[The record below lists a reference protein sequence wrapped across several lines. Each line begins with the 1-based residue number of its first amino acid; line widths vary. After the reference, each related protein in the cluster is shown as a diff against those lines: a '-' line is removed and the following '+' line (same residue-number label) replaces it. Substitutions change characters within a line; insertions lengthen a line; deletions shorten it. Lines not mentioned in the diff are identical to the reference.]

1 MKVLGYEINR
11 YKRNKEVE
19 QPQQEINSNS
29 NSKFNN
35 GLLFGS
41 LGGFSSNSAMRLSAV
56 YRAVDLISDSIAM
69 LPLEPQITDK
79 NGYKSKFI
87 NHSSYNLLNKQP
99 NKLQSRFTFIKLIVQ
114 NILLQGNGF
123 AYIVRDGEGNAIR
136 LQYLR
141 PENVVIN
148 YNEVTGTLS
157 YGIAGFKKFVEPCN
171 MLHFK
176 KYTIDG
182 VQGISVLQ
190 NAYNTLQI
198 SNATEQSANNFFS
211 NGCNLSGILTV
222 AGQLSDTQKEQI
234 RSSWAQ
240 AYNSTGSGLAVLQG
254 NMQYSPIQINSKDAQ
269 LLESRQFNLTDI
281 ARFFGISPVLLGDLS
296 HSSYSTIEATML
308 SFLSQT
314 LQPFLELLELEFS
327 NKLFRP
333 SESNLSVNFDDTKLI
348 KTDKTALAS
357 YYQNLFNCGVLTIN
371 DIRKDLGLS
380 KIENGDN
387 SFIQLNLSTVNNI
400 VESKTEEDK
409 TKELKK

>member
-1 MKVLGYEINR
+1 MKVLGYNIHIS
-11 YKRNKEVE
+11 KRNDT
-19 QPQQEINSNS
+19 QTPQPPPQQESNNNNSNFS
-29 NSKFNN
+29 N

-69 LPLEPQITDK
+69 LPLETQITDS

-87 NHSSYNLLNKQP
+87 NHPTYSLLNKQP
-99 NKLQSRFTFIKLIVQ
+99 NKLQSRFTFIKLIIQ
-114 NILLQGNGF
+114 NIVVNGNGF

-141 PENVVIN
+141 PENVIIN
-148 YNEVTGTLS
+148 YNELAGTLS

-182 VQGISVLQ
+182 VQGISVLA
-190 NAYNTLQI
+190 NAFNTLQI
-198 SNATEQSANNFFS
+198 SNNTEQAANNFFS
-211 NGCNLSGILTV
+211 NGCNLSGVLTV
-222 AGQLSDTQKEQI
+222 QGQLSDTQKEQI

-333 SESNLSVNFDDTKLI
+333 SETNLSVNFDDSKLI
-348 KTDKTALAS
+348 KTDKVALAS
-357 YYQNLFNCGVLTIN
+357 YYSQLFNIGSMTIN
-371 DIRKDLGLS
+371 DIRKDLGMP
-380 KIENGDN
+380 KIDGGDN
-387 SFIQLNLSTVNNI
+387 SFVQLNLSTVKNI
-400 VESKTEEDK
+400 VGND
-409 TKELKK
+409 TKNVE

>member
-1 MKVLGYEINR
+1 MKVLGYNIHIS
-11 YKRNKEVE
+11 KRNDTQTPQPQP
-19 QPQQEINSNS
+19 QPQQESNNNSNFS
-29 NSKFNN
+29 S
-35 GLLFGS
+35 GLLFGG
-41 LGGFSSNSAMRLSAV
+41 LGGFSSNGAMRLSAV

-69 LPLEPQITDK
+69 LPLETQITDG
-79 NGYKSKFI
+79 NGYKSKFT
-87 NHSSYNLLNKQP
+87 NHPTYSLLNKQP
-99 NKLQSRFTFIKLIVQ
+99 NRLQSRFTFIKLIIQ

-123 AYIVRDGEGNAIR
+123 AYIVRDAEGNAIR

-148 YNEVTGTLS
+148 YNEVTGSLS

-176 KYTIDG
+176 KYTVDG
-182 VQGISVLQ
+182 VTGISVLQ
-190 NAYNTLQI
+190 NAFNTLQI
-198 SNATEQSANNFFS
+198 SNATEQAANNFFS
-211 NGCNLSGILTV
+211 NGCNLSGVLTV
-222 AGQLSDTQKEQI
+222 QGQLNDTQKEQI

-240 AYNSTGSGLAVLQG
+240 AYSGTGSGLAVLQG

-314 LQPFLELLELEFS
+314 LQPFLELLELEIS

-333 SESNLSVNFDDTKLI
+333 SENNLSVNFDDSKLI
-348 KTDKTALAS
+348 KTDKAAIGN
-357 YYQNLFNCGVLTIN
+357 YYQTLFNIGAMTIN
-371 DIRKDLGLS
+371 EVRKDIGLN
-380 KIENGDN
+380 KIVGGDN
-387 SFIQLNLSTVNNI
+387 SFVQLNLSTVKNI
-400 VESKTEEDK
+400 VEND
-409 TKELKK
+409 TKNVE